1 MIYAGFGG
9 VVSGGFLQ
17 VLQTIGSTVISKF
30 SFGPLPIVAEGL
42 GLTLIGY
49 GLLKDFM
56 LDYFAKRS
64 AKEEG
69 DADELVSKKD

>member
-9 VVSGGFLQ
+9 IVAGGFLQ
-17 VLQTIGSTVISKF
+17 VLTAIGAQAVTGF
-30 SFGPLPIVAEGL
+30 NFGTLPLLTEGL
-42 GLTLIGY
+42 GITLIGY

-64 AKEEG
+64 AAEEAAE
-69 DADELVSKKD
+69 DKA